1 MTPRAPVGLNEGQ
14 RRVRFSCREESRV
27 PRNPQKAPEAAPGLW
42 QSGDRGAGV
51 RRQSP
56 HTFQD
61 LVVVLALLWHLKLP
75 RPKETVPDSEGLL
88 LPGRLK
94 GVLSLFSKECSALQD
109 FPPSQSHPF
118 IGSAKIIW
126 GSHRPFCT
134 KSCEEDHGEIPDPQM
149 HTRQM
154 VPSRSILK
162 PQLISLYVWASDV
175 VLNTGLTPSGWAR
188 EVGHEQRVL
197 TPHWP

>member
-42 QSGDRGAGV
+42 QSGDCGAGA

-75 RPKETVPDSEGLL
+75 LTQGNSSRF
-88 LPGRLK
+88 R
-94 GVLSLFSKECSALQD
+94 
-109 FPPSQSHPF
+109 
-118 IGSAKIIW
+118 GSAFTWTIK
-126 GSHRPFCT
+126 GGAESFF
-134 KSCEEDHGEIPDPQM
+134 
-149 HTRQM
+149 
-154 VPSRSILK
+154 
-162 PQLISLYVWASDV
+162 
-175 VLNTGLTPSGWAR
+175 
-188 EVGHEQRVL
+188 
-197 TPHWP
+197 